1 MIRAFLA
8 LLLFANGVVA
18 QDLWD
23 VVAPTEVTQ
32 TQVVF
37 LKAAKAEL
45 AEVNGKV
52 AIIAEELS
60 EAREY
65 GVIVTLP
72 AEVKWIE
79 IHPAAKP
86 FPPTVQMPFKDGRF
100 LIRGIPGERFYVSS
114 RGSDRPLWFE
124 TIVAAGE
131 SQLPP
136 PSDPLPVDPQP
147 EPAPPS
153 GPILQQL
160 RELSRQ
166 KSQALGD
173 AATAVVLKGTIQQV
187 ADSVRAMCRSG
198 QCPTLDGAKNMMVQA
213 IDVAMLGRTSP
224 NRDWW
229 LNWRRPVSDAIKKA
243 SPADVETYLSMM
255 LAAAEGL

>member
-1 MIRAFLA
+1 MIRAILV
-8 LLLFANGVVA
+8 LLLFANGAVA
-18 QDLWD
+18 QDVWD
-23 VVAPTEVTQ
+23 VVAPAEVTQ

-45 AEVNGKV
+45 ADVNGKV

-60 EAREY
+60 ETREY

-79 IHPAAKP
+79 VHPAAKP

-100 LIRGIPGERFYVSS
+100 LIRGVPGERFYVSS

-124 TIVAAGE
+124 TIVAAGDNQ
-131 SQLPP
+131 SPP
-136 PSDPLPVDPQP
+136 PGDPPPVDPKP
-147 EPAPPS
+147 DPTPPD
-153 GPILQQL
+153 GTTLQQI

-166 KSQALGD
+166 KSQALD
-173 AATAVVLKGTIQQV
+173 DKVTSMVLKGTIEQV
-187 ADSVRAMCRSG
+187 ADSVRAKCRAG
-198 QCPTLDGAKNMMVQA
+198 QCPTLDGAKTMMVQA

-229 LNWRRPVSDAIKKA
+229 LNWRRPISDAIKKA
-243 SPADVETYLSMM
+243 NPADVETYLSMM
-255 LAAAEGL
+255 QAAAEGL

>member
-1 MIRAFLA
+1 MIRAVLI
-8 LLLFANGVVA
+8 LLLFANSVVA

-45 AEVNGKV
+45 ADVYGKV

-72 AEVKWIE
+72 TEVKWIE
-79 IHPAAKP
+79 VHPAAKP
-86 FPPTVQMPFKDGRF
+86 FPPIVQMPFKEGRF
-100 LIRGIPGERFYVSS
+100 LIRGVPGERFYVSS
-114 RGSDRPLWFE
+114 RGGDRPLWFE
-124 TIVAAGE
+124 TIVAAGDN
-131 SQLPP
+131 QTPP
-136 PSDPLPVDPQP
+136 TDPGPVDPKP
-147 EPAPPS
+147 DPSPPS
-153 GPILQQL
+153 GTILDQI

-166 KSQALGD
+166 KSAALDD
-173 AATAVVLKGTIQQV
+173 AATAAVLRETIQRV
-187 ADSVRAMCRSG
+187 ADAVRAKCRAG
-198 QCPTLDGAKNMMVQA
+198 QCPTLDGAKTMMVQS

-229 LNWRRPVSDAIKKA
+229 LNWRRPVSDVIKKA
-243 SPADVETYLSMM
+243 NPADVESYLTMM
-255 LAAAEGL
+255 QAAAEGL